1 MIEDTDLYNTR
12 RAGSEKTEDGDR
24 YFSFEVR
31 AKGFAGV
38 RAFHAAADRFIRD
51 WTACGDG
58 WLKGTYGILVDG
70 AEIAIEARNDEWAS
84 RQQEIEDH
92 ALGYWR

>member
-1 MIEDTDLYNTR
+1 MINDTETFETR
-12 RAGSEKTEDGDR
+12 RAGSEKTEDGDLLIT
-24 YFSFEVR
+24 FEVR

-51 WTACGDG
+51 WTACGEG
-58 WLKGTYGILVDG
+58 WLKGTYAILVDG
-70 AEIAIEARNDEWAS
+70 AEIAIERNNDEWAS

-92 ALGYWR
+92 ALGAWR